1 MKKLRTT
8 DRHNDAYLHGFHDA
22 LANVAASQ
30 GLLAYGRPDEVSVYT
45 LGYVDGLL
53 ELKKRREAVGTS
65 QDASDSRDAVAA
77 FVNEDE

>member
-30 GLLAYGRPDEVSVYT
+30 GLLAYGRPDEVTMYT

-53 ELKKRREAVGTS
+53 ALKKRRESDDTH
-65 QDASDSRDAVAA
+65 QDPLDGRCVEEA
-77 FVNEDE
+77 E